1 VRLIDN
7 ENSRFI
13 SKNILKE
20 IDIVRSKFP
29 EDKSKS
35 AIIESLLLIQ
45 HDNNGFLSDE
55 LIASL
60 ANYLNI
66 NKIDVYEVATFYSM
80 FNLKPVGK
88 ITISVC
94 TNVSCMLRNSDGI
107 VDHIEKKLK
116 IKIGE
121 STKDNKFYLKDE
133 MECLAACNGAP
144 MMQVNHI
151 NYENLTF
158 EKVDNILD
166 EIAND

>member
-1 VRLIDN
+1 MKTKDL
-7 ENSRFI
+7 FP
-13 SKNILKE
+13 KNIIKE

-107 VDHIEKKLK
+107 IDHIEKKLK

>member
-1 VRLIDN
+1 MKTQDL
-7 ENSRFI
+7 F
-13 SKNILKE
+13 SKDMLKE

-45 HDNNGFLSDE
+45 HDNNGFLNEE

>member
-1 VRLIDN
+1 MKTKDL
-7 ENSRFI
+7 FP
-13 SKNILKE
+13 KNILKE
-20 IDIVRSKFP
+20 IDIVRRKFP

>member
-1 VRLIDN
+1 MKTKDL
-7 ENSRFI
+7 FP
-13 SKNILKE
+13 KNIIKE

-45 HDNNGFLSDE
+45 HENNGFLSDE

>member
-1 VRLIDN
+1 MKTKDL
-7 ENSRFI
+7 FP
-13 SKNILKE
+13 KNIIKE

-60 ANYLNI
+60 ANYLDI

>member
-1 VRLIDN
+1 MKTQDL
-7 ENSRFI
+7 FP
-13 SKNILKE
+13 KNILKQ
-20 IDIVRSKFP
+20 IDAVRSKFP

-60 ANYLNI
+60 ANYLNV

>member
-1 VRLIDN
+1 MKTKDL
-7 ENSRFI
+7 FP
-13 SKNILKE
+13 KNILKE

-121 STKDNKFYLKDE
+121 STKDNRFYLKDE

>member
-1 VRLIDN
+1 MKTQDLFP
-7 ENSRFI
+7 E
-13 SKNILKE
+13 NILKE

-60 ANYLNI
+60 ANYLNV

>member
-1 VRLIDN
+1 MKAQD
-7 ENSRFI
+7 SF
-13 SKNILKE
+13 SKDIIKE
-20 IDIVRSKFP
+20 IDLVRSKFP

-35 AIIESLLLIQ
+35 AIIESLLIIQ
-45 HDNNGFLSDE
+45 HDNNGFLTDD

-60 ANYLNI
+60 AIHLNV

-80 FNLKPVGK
+80 FNLEPVGK

-94 TNVSCMLRNSDGI
+94 TNVSCMLRNSDSI

-158 EKVDNILD
+158 EKVDKILD
-166 EIAND
+166 EIDHD

>member
-1 VRLIDN
+1 MKTKDL
-7 ENSRFI
+7 FP
-13 SKNILKE
+13 KNIIKE
-20 IDIVRSKFP
+20 IDIVRNKFP

-60 ANYLNI
+60 ANYLDI

>member
-1 VRLIDN
+1 MKTQDL
-7 ENSRFI
+7 FP
-13 SKNILKE
+13 KNILKE

-45 HDNNGFLSDE
+45 HDNNGFLNDE

-60 ANYLNI
+60 ANYLNV

>member
-1 VRLIDN
+1 MKTQDL
-7 ENSRFI
+7 FP
-13 SKNILKE
+13 KNILNE
-20 IDIVRSKFP
+20 IDKVRSKFP

-55 LIASL
+55 LIATL
-60 ANYLNI
+60 ANYLNV

>member
-1 VRLIDN
+1 MKTQDL
-7 ENSRFI
+7 F
-13 SKNILKE
+13 SKDMLRE

-60 ANYLNI
+60 ANYLNV

>member
-1 VRLIDN
+1 MKTKDL
-7 ENSRFI
+7 FP
-13 SKNILKE
+13 KNIMKE

-60 ANYLNI
+60 ANYLNV

>member
-1 VRLIDN
+1 MKTQDL
-7 ENSRFI
+7 FP
-13 SKNILKE
+13 KNILKE
-20 IDIVRSKFP
+20 IDLVRSKFP

>member
-1 VRLIDN
+1 MKTQDL
-7 ENSRFI
+7 FP
-13 SKNILKE
+13 KNIIKE

-45 HDNNGFLSDE
+45 HDNNGFLNDE

-60 ANYLNI
+60 ANYLNV

>member
-1 VRLIDN
+1 MKTQDL
-7 ENSRFI
+7 FP
-13 SKNILKE
+13 KNILKE

-107 VDHIEKKLK
+107 IDHIEKKLK

>member
-1 VRLIDN
+1 MKTQDL
-7 ENSRFI
+7 FP
-13 SKNILKE
+13 KNILKE

-55 LIASL
+55 LIVSL

>member
-1 VRLIDN
+1 MKTQDL
-7 ENSRFI
+7 F

-20 IDIVRSKFP
+20 IDLVRSKFP

-45 HDNNGFLSDE
+45 HENNGFLNDE

-60 ANYLNI
+60 ANYLNV

-94 TNVSCMLRNSDGI
+94 TNVSCMLRNSDDI

-121 STKDNKFYLKDE
+121 STKDNRFYLKDE

-158 EKVDNILD
+158 EKVDKILD

>member
-1 VRLIDN
+1 MKTQDL
-7 ENSRFI
+7 FP
-13 SKNILKE
+13 KNILKE

-60 ANYLNI
+60 ANYLNV

>member
-1 VRLIDN
+1 MKTKD
-7 ENSRFI
+7 SFP
-13 SKNILKE
+13 KNIIKE

-60 ANYLNI
+60 ANYLNV

>member
-1 VRLIDN
+1 MKTKDL
-7 ENSRFI
+7 FP
-13 SKNILKE
+13 KNIIKE

-166 EIAND
+166 EISND

>member
-1 VRLIDN
+1 MKTQDL
-7 ENSRFI
+7 FP
-13 SKNILKE
+13 KNILKE

-66 NKIDVYEVATFYSM
+66 NKIDVYEVATLYSM

>member
-1 VRLIDN
+1 MKTQDL
-7 ENSRFI
+7 FP
-13 SKNILKE
+13 KNILKE
-20 IDIVRSKFP
+20 IDVVRSKFP

>member
-1 VRLIDN
+1 MKTQAL
-7 ENSRFI
+7 F

-20 IDIVRSKFP
+20 IDLVRSKFP

-60 ANYLNI
+60 ANYLNV

>member
-1 VRLIDN
+1 MNNKYIFT
-7 ENSRFI
+7 ENI
-13 SKNILKE
+13 IKE
-20 IDIVRSKFP
+20 IDLIKTKFP
-29 EDKSKS
+29 KDKSKS
-35 AIIESLLLIQ
+35 AIIESLLIIQ
-45 HDNNGFLSDE
+45 HDNKGFLNEE

-60 ANYLNI
+60 ASYLDV

-80 FNLKPVGK
+80 FNLEPVGE

-94 TNVSCMLRNSDGI
+94 TNVSCMLRKSDDI
-107 VDHIEKKLK
+107 VKYIEKKLK

-144 MMQVNHI
+144 MMQVNHV
-151 NYENLTF
+151 NYENLTV
-158 EKVDNILD
+158 EKVDQILD